1 MDRSPLHF
9 GTGGWRA
16 VIGDEFTKANITL
29 VGKAVALRILREGAQ
44 GLPVVIGYDRR
55 FLSKEAMIWL
65 GEVIASNG
73 IHVKL
78 VQSSCPTPL
87 VMHTVMK
94 NDLAYGLMVTASHN
108 PSLYNGIKLFTR
120 GGRDANETVTGEV
133 EALIASLTENDPTAP
148 VRSLEELMKEGWI
161 EFFNPINEYLD
172 DILEKVDVQAIRDA
186 HLKIAVDPLFGV
198 SVRALN
204 TIFATT
210 RCEVE
215 MLHAEHDTLF
225 AGKTPAPDAKTVK
238 SLQNRVTDY
247 AFDLGI
253 ATDGDADRIGLVDD
267 LGNYVDANE
276 ILCILYYYFLEY
288 KKMKTPVVKNLATTC
303 VLDRIAAH
311 YGQPCYEVPVG
322 FKYISAKMAQTGAFL
337 GGEGSGGLTV
347 AGHING
353 KDAIYAATLLVETL
367 AKTGKKLSQLAREVH
382 EKFGDFVLKESNIS
396 FPAPR
401 KEELIDRI
409 YRSHE
414 LPDLGAAITKT
425 SYQDGCKVWFEDGAW
440 LLIRFSGT
448 EPLLRIF
455 AEVPAGQDARGED
468 LCRRI
473 RAHFDL

>member
-1 MDRSPLHF
+1 MTQAPLHF

-16 VIGDEFTKANITL
+16 VIGDEFTKANIVL
-29 VGKAVALRILREGAQ
+29 VGKAVALRILREGVQ
-44 GLPVVIGYDRR
+44 DEPVVIGYDRR

-65 GEVIASNG
+65 GESIASNG
-73 IHVKL
+73 IRVKL
-78 VQSSCPTPL
+78 VQSSCPTPM

-133 EALIASLTENDPTAP
+133 EALLAEIAGQDPTAP
-148 VRSLEELMKEGWI
+148 VRPLETLMAEGLI

-172 DILEKVDVQAIRDA
+172 DILAKVDVDAIRNA
-186 HLKIAVDPLFGV
+186 RLKIAVDPLFGV

-225 AGKTPAPDAKTVK
+225 AGKTPAPDAKTVRT
-238 SLQNRVTDY
+238 LQTRVTDY

-267 LGNYVDANE
+267 QGRYVDANE

-311 YGQPCYEVPVG
+311 YGQACYEVPVG
-322 FKYISAKMAQTGAFL
+322 FKYISAKMAESGAYL

-367 AKTGKKLSQLAREVH
+367 AKTGKKLSELAGEVH
-382 EKFGDFVLKESNIS
+382 DKFGNFVMEESNIA
-396 FPAPR
+396 FRGER
-401 KEELIDRI
+401 KEELIRRI
-409 YRSHE
+409 YKEHE
-414 LPDLGAAITKT
+414 LPDLGAPVVRS
-425 SYQDGCKVWFEDGAW
+425 SYQDGCKVWFEDGSW

-455 AEVPAGQDARGED
+455 AEVPADRAALASQ
-468 LCRRI
+468 LCDRI
-473 RAHFDL
+473 RAHFEL

>member
-1 MDRSPLHF
+1 MKQAPLHF

-16 VIGDEFTKANITL
+16 VIGDEFIKSNIVL
-29 VGKAVALRILREGAQ
+29 VGKAVALRILREGVSDK
-44 GLPVVIGYDRR
+44 PVVIGYDRR

-65 GEVIASNG
+65 GEAIASNG

-78 VQSSCPTPL
+78 VQSSCPTPM

-133 EALIASLTENDPTAP
+133 EDVLAELAEHDSTAP
-148 VRSLEELMKEGWI
+148 VRPLEALMEEGFI

-172 DILEKVDVQAIRDA
+172 DILSKVDVDAIRNA

-225 AGKTPAPDAKTVK
+225 AGKTPAPDAKTVRT
-238 SLQNRVTDY
+238 LQNRVTDY

-267 LGNYVDANE
+267 RGRYVDANE

-288 KKMKTPVVKNLATTC
+288 KKIKTPVVKNLATTC
-303 VLDRIAAH
+303 VLDRIAAY
-311 YGQPCYEVPVG
+311 YGQTCYEVPVG
-322 FKYISAKMAQTGAFL
+322 FKYVSAKMAESGAFL

-367 AKTGKKLSQLAREVH
+367 AKTGKKLSALADEVH
-382 EKFGDFVLKESNIS
+382 ARFGSFVMEESNIR
-396 FPAPR
+396 FRPDR
-401 KEELIDRI
+401 KEELISRI
-409 YRSHE
+409 YREHE
-414 LPDLGAAITKT
+414 LPDLGAKIARS
-425 SYQDGCKVWFEDGAW
+425 SYQDGCKVWFEDGSW

-455 AEVPAGQDARGED
+455 AEVPADQAARGED

-473 RAHFDL
+473 QAHFDL

>member
-1 MDRSPLHF
+1 MSQSPIQF

-16 VIGDEFTKANITL
+16 VIGDEFTKANIIL
-29 VGKAVALRILREGAQ
+29 VGKAVALRILREGAEK
-44 GLPVVIGYDRR
+44 LPVVIGYDRR

-65 GEVIASNG
+65 GETIASNG
-73 IHVKL
+73 IRVKL
-78 VQSSCPTPL
+78 VQSSCPTPM

-94 NDLAYGLMVTASHN
+94 NDYAYGLMVTASHN

-120 GGRDANETVTGEV
+120 GGRDANEIVTGEV
-133 EALIASLTENDPTAP
+133 EEILAELTEQDPTSP
-148 VRSLEELMKEGWI
+148 VRSLEELTEVGLI

-172 DILEKVDVQAIRDA
+172 DILAKVDVQAIRNA

-225 AGKTPAPDAKTVK
+225 AGKTPAPDASTVR
-238 SLQNRVTDY
+238 SLQTRVTDY

-267 LGNYVDANE
+267 LGRYVDANE
-276 ILCILYYYFLEY
+276 ILCILYYYFLEF

-303 VLDRIAAH
+303 VLERIAAH
-311 YGQPCYEVPVG
+311 YGQDCYEVPVG
-322 FKYISAKMAQTGAFL
+322 FKYVSAKMAETGAFL

-353 KDAIYAATLLVETL
+353 KDAIYAATLLVETI
-367 AKTGKKLSQLAREVH
+367 AKTGKKLSELADEGH
-382 EKFGDFVLKESNIS
+382 SKFGSFLMKEDNLS
-396 FPAPR
+396 FRADR
-401 KEELIDRI
+401 KEELIRRI
-409 YRSHE
+409 YREHE
-414 LPDLGAAITKT
+414 LPDLGQPVARA
-425 SYQDGCKVWFEDGAW
+425 SYLDGCKVWLEDGSW

-455 AEVPAGQDARGED
+455 AEVPAENAALAAD
-468 LCRRI
+468 LCHRI
-473 RAHFDL
+473 RAHFQL